1 MALPNYVAKHIQH
14 KINAASLRAN
24 SLSQFISFHLSFN
37 IASKTGDHRLLLIL
51 LEHRS
56 NDALVS
62 LLGYS
67 IAILYSSY
75 FSLLLSAP
83 SVSNPPTS
91 YSRTNHFS
99 IQVATT
105 RNPEIHGPT
114 TRDNLA
120 DILISLNSSC
130 LHIYSKEQPKIPS
143 YLILLS
149 YTLLKPLHIVT
160 QYSRKISICTVI
172 PYIYPSCP
180 RRLLNKT
187 QLNYFYTTV
196 TLTHSRLNTI
206 GNLSLIHI

>member
-1 MALPNYVAKHIQH
+1 MQSHVIQKTSFSRYLATDRATSKHQSERFYSKWSSLILSLANDGEFTLLGPGPRLIPVALPNLVAKHIQH

-37 IASKTGDHRLLLIL
+37 IASITGDHRLLLIL

-91 YSRTNHFS
+91 YSVSYTHL
-99 IQVATT
+99 TL
-105 RNPEIHGPT
+105 PT
-114 TRDNLA
+114 
-120 DILISLNSSC
+120 
-130 LHIYSKEQPKIPS
+130 IYS
-143 YLILLS
+143 
-149 YTLLKPLHIVT
+149 V
-160 QYSRKISICTVI
+160 
-172 PYIYPSCP
+172 
-180 RRLLNKT
+180 
-187 QLNYFYTTV
+187 
-196 TLTHSRLNTI
+196 
-206 GNLSLIHI
+206 